1 MKRSSS
7 ISSSDRRALIKLLC
21 FLALLL
27 SITVAG
33 YFAISALHH
42 REQQSWRV
50 QDNMVT
56 DFYAQEKDSLNTL
69 FIGSSR
75 MMCSVIPTVMEDAL
89 PGMRCFNLGASSQM
103 PDTTYH
109 LLCAALDRQK
119 PDYVVMDLYYAFAAK
134 EHDQAQSTLIF
145 KPMPLCR
152 QKILMFFD
160 LFTKEERELLLKTW
174 FNPFYRM
181 KNAGIYNLQL
191 SLGLTEEAVDTSGTY
206 EDRGFFSLGDR
217 VVDVAEMTAKYT
229 GQPETYSGLSAT
241 QTEYIRRIAEVCQE
255 RGIKLLFVSTP
266 MTPSY
271 IPLNPVL
278 ERAGADIRAL
288 CDELGVPFMD
298 FSASAAE
305 MGLTDAHFADRVHFN
320 RAGAQSY
327 SEIFAAYLAD
337 SGFYAPKKGN

>member
-1 MKRSSS
+1 MNRSSS
-7 ISSSDRRALIKLLC
+7 TSSSDRRALIKLVG

-27 SITVAG
+27 AVTVAG
-33 YFAISALHH
+33 YFTISALHH

-56 DFYAQEKDSLNTL
+56 DFFSQEKNSLNTL

-75 MMCSVIPTVMEDAL
+75 MMCSVIPSVMEEEL
-89 PGMRCFNLGASSQM
+89 PGMTCFNLGASSQM

-109 LLCAALDRQK
+109 LLCAALERQD
-119 PDYVVMDLYYAFAAK
+119 PDYVVMDIYYGFAAK
-134 EHDQAQSTLIF
+134 EHDHTQSTLIF

-152 QKILMFFD
+152 QKIRMFFD

-206 EDRGFFSLGDR
+206 EDRGYFSLGGR
-217 VVDVAEMTAKYT
+217 VVDVAEMTAQYT
-229 GQPETYSGLSAT
+229 GKPETYEGLSET
-241 QTEYIRRIAEVCQE
+241 QSDYIRRIAALCKE
-255 RGIKLLFVSTP
+255 RGIKLLFVSAP

-271 IPLNPVL
+271 VPLNPVL
-278 ERAGADIRAL
+278 DRASADVKAL
-288 CDELGVPFMD
+288 CDSLDVPFCD
-298 FSASAAE
+298 LSASAEAI
-305 MGLTDAHFADRVHFN
+305 GLTDAHFADRIHFN
-320 RAGAQSY
+320 RAGAEAFSRY
-327 SEIFAAYLAD
+327 FAGYLTD
-337 SGFYAPKKGN
+337 IGFYSIEKGN